1 MKSLTALLVLCLA
14 GLSPGNA
21 SVRYWVFFSDRGPMV
36 ESRLEAA
43 AEMISLGPS
52 AERRA
57 SVGALSP
64 DVYDLEPFQ
73 GYTEMVATEA
83 SAPIAGVSRYLN
95 ACSVVLDDAALAA
108 VSALPFVASVRP
120 VARSVYTP
128 SPFSGEPD
136 PHGLSLGQLEQ
147 AGLTGLHERGFRGG
161 GIVMG
166 VLDSGFELDHD
177 CFSGAQVLGTWDFVG
192 NDGYV
197 GYEQG
202 DPETTGIHGTAVF
215 SIIAGNSPGLYVGGA
230 PDAAFLLARTEDTGD
245 EYQQEED
252 FWVFGLEWCEQNGA
266 EIVSSSL
273 GYIDWYEP
281 WQMDGN
287 TAVTTLAADIAASR
301 GLIVVNAV
309 GNDGPSDTTLIAP
322 ADGDSVFAVGSVNS
336 LGALSTY
343 SSRGPSADGRIKPD
357 ACARGEMTVFA
368 NLSGGYSSGNGTS
381 FATPIVSAAF
391 AAISQAHP
399 EWSMMRISEALKA
412 TASQGGSPDSDYGWG
427 LIDAT
432 AAMMHRSVSG
442 RVRRSDTGEA
452 LSGYTVEVSNGQ
464 TTSEAVTNDM
474 GWFAVEPG
482 FFGEFTLTGAPGQW
496 GLPMTVQGSLGQNG
510 TEASL
515 FVDPAGL
522 SGLEPSVFPNPAC
535 DFVHIGYDVEQ
546 GPSDVTLAVFS
557 LDGVPV
563 HTQGRNGQPAGTYRA
578 PIPGEAFIWDL
589 SDMSGQSVASGVY
602 MVVLT
607 VGGSAHRLGLAIV
620 R

>member
-1 MKSLTALLVLCLA
+1 MKFLTTALVLFLA
-14 GLSPGNA
+14 GSSPGNTP
-21 SVRYWVFFSDRGPMV
+21 VRYWVFFKDRGPMV
-36 ESRLEAA
+36 EPRLETEAVR
-43 AEMISLGPS
+43 ISQGPS
-52 AERRA
+52 ASRRA
-57 SVGALSP
+57 SIGVLSP
-64 DVYDLEPFQ
+64 DVFDLEPFD
-73 GYTEMVATEA
+73 GYTGRVAAEA
-83 SAPIAGVSRYLN
+83 SAPVTGVSRYLN
-95 ACSVVLDDAALAA
+95 ACSVVLDEAALAA
-108 VSALPFVASVRP
+108 VRALPFVASVRP

-128 SPFSGEPD
+128 SEFSGEPD
-136 PHGLSLGQLEQ
+136 PHGLSLGQLQQ
-147 AGLTGLHERGFRGG
+147 AGVTGLHARGFTGEG
-161 GIVMG
+161 VVMG

-177 CFSGAQVLGTWDFVG
+177 CFAGTQILGTWDFVG
-192 NDGYV
+192 DDGYV
-197 GYEQG
+197 GYEEG

-215 SIIAGNSPGLYVGGA
+215 SIIAGDSPGLYIGGA

-252 FWVFGLEWCEQNGA
+252 FWVFGLEWCELNGA
-266 EIVSSSL
+266 EVVSSSL

-281 WQMDGN
+281 WQLDGN
-287 TAVTTLAADIAASR
+287 TAVTTIAADIAASR
-301 GLIVVNAV
+301 GLVVVNAV

-336 LGALSTY
+336 LGSISAY

-357 ACARGEMTVFA
+357 ACARGENTVFA

-381 FATPIVSAAF
+381 FATPIVSSAF

-427 LIDAT
+427 MIDAT
-432 AAMMHRSVSG
+432 AAMMHRSVAG

-452 LSGYTVEVSNGQ
+452 LAGYTVEVSNGQ
-464 TTSEAVTNDM
+464 TTSEAITNDL

-482 FFGEFTLTGAPGQW
+482 FLGEFTVTGAAGQW
-496 GLPMTVQGSLGQNG
+496 GLPMTVQGILGQSG
-510 TEASL
+510 TEVSL
-515 FVDPAGL
+515 FVDPALPLGL
-522 SGLEPSVFPNPAC
+522 APTVFPNPAS
-535 DFVHIGYDVEQ
+535 DVVHIGFDVEQ

-563 HTQGRNGQPAGTYRA
+563 HTQGRNGLPAGTYRA
-578 PIPGEAFIWDL
+578 PMPGEAFIWDCT
-589 SDMSGQSVASGVY
+589 DMSGEPVASGVY
-602 MVVLT
+602 MLVLT

>member
-1 MKSLTALLVLCLA
+1 VKFLTTVLFLLFPGVLP
-14 GLSPGNA
+14 GSSP
-21 SVRYWVFFSDRGPMV
+21 VRYWVFFSDRGPMV
-36 ESRLEAA
+36 ESGLEAA
-43 AEMISLGPS
+43 GDSISQGPS
-52 AERRA
+52 ASRRA

-64 DVYDLEPFQ
+64 DVFDLEPFE
-73 GYTEMVATEA
+73 GYTDVVENAA
-83 SAPIAGVSRYLN
+83 SAPITGVSRYLN
-95 ACSVVLDDAALAA
+95 ACSVVLDEAALSA
-108 VSALPFVASVRP
+108 VRALPFVAAVRP
-120 VARSVYTP
+120 VARSVYGP
-128 SPFSGEPD
+128 SESFTEPD
-136 PHGLSLGQLEQ
+136 PHGLSLGQLQQ
-147 AGLTGLHERGFRGG
+147 AGVTGLHQRGFTGEG
-161 GIVMG
+161 VVMG

-177 CFSGAQVLGTWDFVG
+177 CFAGTQILGTWDFVG
-192 NDGYV
+192 DDGYV
-197 GYEQG
+197 GYEEG

-215 SIIAGNSPGLYVGGA
+215 SIIAGDSPGLYIGGA

-266 EIVSSSL
+266 SIVSSSL

-287 TAVTTLAADIAASR
+287 TAVTTVAADIAASR

-309 GNDGPSDTTLIAP
+309 GNGGPSDTTLIAP

-336 LGALSTY
+336 LGTLSAY

-381 FATPIVSAAF
+381 FAAPIVSAAF

-399 EWSMMRISEALKA
+399 EWSMIRISEALKV

-427 LIDAT
+427 MIDAT
-432 AAMMHRSVSG
+432 AAMMHRSVAG

-452 LSGYTVEVSNGQ
+452 LAGYTVEVSNGQ
-464 TTSEAVTNDM
+464 TTSGAVTNDL

-482 FFGEFTLTGAPGQW
+482 FLGEFTVTGAPGQW
-496 GLPMTVQGSLGQNG
+496 GLPMTVPGTLGHDG
-510 TEASL
+510 TEVGL
-515 FVDPAGL
+515 FVDPASL
-522 SGLEPSVFPNPAC
+522 SGLAPSVFPNPASG
-535 DFVHIGYDVEQ
+535 FVHIGFDVEQ

-557 LDGVPV
+557 LDGSPV
-563 HTQGRNGQPAGTYRA
+563 HTQGRNGLPAGTYRA
-578 PIPGEAFIWDL
+578 PIAGEAFIWDCT
-589 SDMSGQSVASGVY
+589 DMTGEPVASGVY